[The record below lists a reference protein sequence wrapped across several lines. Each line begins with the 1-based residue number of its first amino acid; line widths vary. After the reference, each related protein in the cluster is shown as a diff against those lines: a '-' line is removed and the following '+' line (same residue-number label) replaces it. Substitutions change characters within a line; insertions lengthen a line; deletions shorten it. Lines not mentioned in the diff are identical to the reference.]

1 MIYYLVTQRH
11 RYTMGSYLDHW
22 ARSSST
28 RFQIV
33 AYDTLASCT
42 ELCAGTY
49 IFSDLERLFPI
60 ENELCLLLWNQLRQ
74 EEGAVRLLNHAGSVM
89 RRYKLLRTL
98 HAGGQN
104 FFAAYRIS
112 DMGVPMR
119 FPVFVRQENEHEGS
133 LTPLLNNTQDLDRAL
148 VELFCRGFGAQELL
162 IVEFCNTVSQ
172 DGIFRKYSAFRIG
185 DQILPRRLI
194 FNLGWMAKNN
204 SECLINERHA
214 REEQTYIETNPHEG
228 WLRTVFAAANI
239 EYGRIDYS
247 FCDGRPQVW
256 EINTNPTI
264 FLPPDRYHPLHVPAQ
279 RLFSVK
285 VGAAFEALDHVTAA
299 ISTIRIRIPHDL
311 LNRTAAH
318 RRTIRWRE
326 LSRDLT
332 CKARDVF
339 PGKWSQ
345 WIKSL
350 MLKNASRLVDMKT
363 GRHSRHSE

>member
-22 ARSSST
+22 ARSSSK
-28 RFQIV
+28 RIHIV

-42 ELCAGTY
+42 DLYAGTY
-49 IFSDLERLFPI
+49 IFSDLERLFPV
-60 ENELCLLLWNQLRQ
+60 ENELCLFLWNELSQKEDL
-74 EEGAVRLLNHAGSVM
+74 VRLLNHPGSVM

-98 HAGGQN
+98 HANRQN
-104 FFAAYRIS
+104 SFAAYRLR
-112 DMGVPMR
+112 DMGAPMR
-119 FPVFVRQENEHEGS
+119 FPVFVRHENEHEGS
-133 LTPLLNNTQDLDRAL
+133 LTPLLTNTRDLDRAL
-148 VELFCRGFGAQELL
+148 VELFCRGYGAQELL
-162 IVEFCNTVSQ
+162 IVEFCNTVSP

-204 SECLINERHA
+204 SESLINERHA
-214 REEQTYIETNPHEG
+214 QEEQTFLETNPHEN
-228 WLRTVFAAANI
+228 WLRTVFEAANI

-247 FCDGRPQVW
+247 FSDGRPQVW

-264 FLPPDRYHPLHVPAQ
+264 FLQPGRYHPLHIPAQ
-279 RLFSVK
+279 QLFLAK
-285 VGAAFEALDHVTAA
+285 LGAAFEAVDHVTATA
-299 ISTIRIRIPHDL
+299 SPIRIRIPHDL

-318 RRTIRWRE
+318 RRTMRWRG

-332 CKARDVF
+332 SKVRHVF
-339 PGKWSQ
+339 PGRWSQ

-350 MLKNASRLVDMKT
+350 MLKNAASLVDMKT
-363 GRHSRHSE
+363 GRHSAPSE